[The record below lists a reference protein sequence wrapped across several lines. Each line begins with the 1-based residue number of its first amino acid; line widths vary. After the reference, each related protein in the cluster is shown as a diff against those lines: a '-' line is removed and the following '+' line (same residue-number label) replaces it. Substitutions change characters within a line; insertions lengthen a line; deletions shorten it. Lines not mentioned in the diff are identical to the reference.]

1 MSDPYRSPWTA
12 ASLKEYCDQRF
23 LDSDR
28 RVLDARDA
36 VQRASDSMQRSIDE
50 LRRLVYIGMGVGLAL
65 QIMIPL
71 LRHL

>member
-1 MSDPYRSPWTA
+1 MSDPPRSHWTA
-12 ASLKEYCDQRF
+12 SSLKEHYDQRF
-23 LDSDR
+23 IDSDR

-36 VQRASDSMQRSIDE
+36 VQRASDNMQRSIDE
-50 LRRLVYIGMGVGLAL
+50 LRRLVYIGMGVGLAV